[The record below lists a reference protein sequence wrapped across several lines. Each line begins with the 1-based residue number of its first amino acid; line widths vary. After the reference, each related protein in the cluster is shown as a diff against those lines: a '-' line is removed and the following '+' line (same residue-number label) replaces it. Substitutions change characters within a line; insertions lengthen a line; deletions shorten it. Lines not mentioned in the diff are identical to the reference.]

1 MKILLASSTGSLHD
15 FAQVIIRRIQKIFW
29 ISLKSCLRG
38 FCVILCRSLSE
49 ELVEILLRSS
59 LRGPCAKILQMPC
72 VRGASMKA
80 LLGCSWEVLAPS
92 SCKIFSSTCSS
103 RSFYDD
109 LVGSRRGQGL
119 FQFLVESFCGAPGEI
134 LKRSLHDLVQILVRR
149 SCGDLVEILLERSS
163 Q

>member
-1 MKILLASSTGSLHD
+1 
-15 FAQVIIRRIQKIFW
+15 
-29 ISLKSCLRG
+29 
-38 FCVILCRSLSE
+38 
-49 ELVEILLRSS
+49 
-59 LRGPCAKILQMPC
+59 
-72 VRGASMKA
+72 MKA
-80 LLGCSWEVLAPS
+80 LLGCSCEVLASS

-109 LVGSRRGQGL
+109 LVGSRRRQGL